1 MTDRLRIALAQ
12 TAPTATLAANLAG
25 LRAAWERARG
35 MGADLLVAPRFAL
48 AGWPCGDLPRR
59 ADFRAACDAAL
70 DDLAALT
77 ASGGPGLVLG
87 GPWAPEGRLHDAL
100 FLLDGGRIVTR
111 RARHAIRPGEPFDPG
126 PAPGP
131 VAFRGVR
138 LGLMCGEDGE
148 DPAVAE
154 TLAETGAELL
164 LCLHADPFAIGRAP
178 RRVQEAVAPVVETGL
193 GFLHLNMV
201 GGLDEAVCDGGS
213 FALNPDR
220 SLALQLPRF
229 EPDLVLTDWRR
240 GEDGFVCDPQ
250 PLAPD
255 CGAEEEIWRALVLFL
270 RGFGAAGVRVAPGDG
285 AGPALLAALAADA
298 LGPARVQMVAADGAP
313 GLTLSALDRTAALL
327 GHGGAG
333 GDVAP
338 FRHLMRGRVL
348 ALARWRNAN
357 RPAGLLGPDGPVVPE
372 ALLATRPAALAGLP
386 EDAALDA
393 LLEALFDRG
402 EAPSGTDPALLR
414 EVAHRLAAAEVTRRR
429 APPGLLVARH
439 PARHPT
445 GHPTGREP
453 HYPLIPFRTDL
464 DS

>member
-12 TAPTATLAANLAG
+12 TAPTAALAGNVAG
-25 LRAAWERARG
+25 LRDAWDRARG
-35 MGADLLVAPRFAL
+35 MGADLVLAPRFAL

-59 ADFRAACDAAL
+59 ADFRAAYDAAL
-70 DDLAALT
+70 ADLAALT

-87 GPWAPEGRLHDAL
+87 GPWATEGRLHDAL
-100 FLLDGGRIVTR
+100 FLLDGGRVVAR

-164 LCLHADPFAIGRAP
+164 LCLHADPFAIGRTP
-178 RRVQEAVAPVVETGL
+178 RRVQEAVARVVETGL

-220 SLALQLPRF
+220 SLAVQLPRF
-229 EPDLVLTDWRR
+229 EPDLVLTDWQR
-240 GEDGFVCDPQ
+240 GEDGFACDPQ

-270 RGFGAAGVRVAPGDG
+270 RGFGAPGLRVAPGGG

-298 LGPARVQMVAADGAP
+298 LGPARVQMGAADGEP

-327 GHGGAG
+327 GFGGPG

-386 EDAALDA
+386 EDAALDP
-393 LLEALFDRG
+393 LLEAFFDRG
-402 EAPSGTDPALLR
+402 ETPSGTDPALLR
-414 EVAHRLAAAEVTRRR
+414 DVAHRLATAEATRRR

-439 PARHPT
+439 P
-445 GHPTGREP
+445 TGREP
-453 HYPLIPFRTDL
+453 RYPLIPFRTDL
-464 DS
+464 NS

>member
-12 TAPTATLAANLAG
+12 TAPTAALAANLAG
-25 LRAAWERARG
+25 LRDAWDRARG
-35 MGADLLVAPRFAL
+35 MGADLVLAPRFAL

-59 ADFRAACDAAL
+59 ADVRAACDAAL
-70 DDLAALT
+70 AELTALT
-77 ASGGPGLVLG
+77 AGGAPGLVLG
-87 GPWAPEGRLHDAL
+87 GPWATEGRLHDAL
-100 FLLDGGRIVTR
+100 FLLDGGRIVAR

-148 DPAVAE
+148 DPTVAE

-164 LCLHADPFAIGRAP
+164 LCLHADPFAIGRAA
-178 RRVQEAVAPVVETGL
+178 RRVQDGVARVVETGL

-229 EPDLVLTDWRR
+229 EAELSLTDWRR
-240 GEDGFVCDPQ
+240 GEDGFACAPQ

-270 RGFGAAGVRVAPGDG
+270 RGFGAPGLRVAPGDG

-298 LGPARVQMVAADGAP
+298 LGPARVRVAATAGEP

-327 GHGGAG
+327 GFGGAG

-357 RPAGLLGPDGPVVPE
+357 RPVGLLGPAGPVVAE
-372 ALLATRPAALAGLP
+372 ALLAARPATLAGLP
-386 EDAALDA
+386 EDAALDT
-393 LLEALFDRG
+393 LLETLFDRG
-402 EAPSGTDPALLR
+402 ETPAGTDPAVLADLSR
-414 EVAHRLAAAEVTRRR
+414 RLAAAEAARRR
-429 APPGLLVARH
+429 APPGLQIHRY
-439 PARHPT
+439 PA
-445 GHPTGREP
+445 GREP
-453 HYPLIPFRTDL
+453 RYPLIPFRTDL
-464 DS
+464 NS

>member
-1 MTDRLRIALAQ
+1 VL
-12 TAPTATLAANLAG
+12 
-25 LRAAWERARG
+25 
-35 MGADLLVAPRFAL
+35 APRFAR

-59 ADFRAACDAAL
+59 ADVRAACDAAL
-70 DDLAALT
+70 AELTALT
-77 ASGGPGLVLG
+77 AGGAPGLVLG
-87 GPWAPEGRLHDAL
+87 GPWATEGRLHDAL
-100 FLLDGGRIVTR
+100 FLLDGGRIVAR

-148 DPAVAE
+148 DPTVAE

-164 LCLHADPFAIGRAP
+164 LCLHADPFAIGRAA
-178 RRVQEAVAPVVETGL
+178 RRVQDGVARVVETGL

-229 EPDLVLTDWRR
+229 EAELSLTDWRR
-240 GEDGFVCDPQ
+240 GEDGFACAPQ

-270 RGFGAAGVRVAPGDG
+270 RGFGAPGLRVAPGDG

-298 LGPARVQMVAADGAP
+298 LGPARVRVAATAGEP

-327 GHGGAG
+327 GFGGAG

-357 RPAGLLGPDGPVVPE
+357 RPVGLLGPAGPVVPE

-402 EAPSGTDPALLR
+402 ETPSGTDPALLR
-414 EVAHRLAAAEVTRRR
+414 ELAHRLATAEATRRR

-439 PARHPT
+439 P
-445 GHPTGREP
+445 TGREP
-453 HYPLIPFRTDL
+453 RYPLIPFRTDL
-464 DS
+464 NS

>member
-12 TAPTATLAANLAG
+12 TAPTAALAG
-25 LRAAWERARG
+25 NVAVLRDAWDRARG
-35 MGADLLVAPRFAL
+35 MGADLVLAPRFAL

-59 ADFRAACDAAL
+59 ADVRAACDAAL
-70 DDLAALT
+70 EDLAALT
-77 ASGGPGLVLG
+77 AGGGPGLVLG
-87 GPWAPEGRLHDAL
+87 GPWADAGRLHDAL
-100 FLLDGGRIVTR
+100 FLLDGGRIVAR
-111 RARHAIRPGEPFDPG
+111 RARHAIRPGECFDPG

-131 VAFRGVR
+131 VAFRGIR

-148 DPAVAE
+148 DPAAAE

-164 LCLHADPFAIGRAP
+164 LCLHADPFAIGRAA
-178 RRVQEAVAPVVETGL
+178 RRVQEAVARVVETGL
-193 GFLHLNMV
+193 GFLVLNGV

-220 SLALQLPRF
+220 SLAVQLPRF
-229 EPDLVLTDWRR
+229 EAELVLTDWRR
-240 GEDGFVCDPQ
+240 GQDGFACLPQ

-270 RGFGAAGVRVAPGDG
+270 RGFGDGAVRVGPSGDAG
-285 AGPALLAALAADA
+285 AALLATLAADA
-298 LGPARVQMVAADGAP
+298 LGPARVRAVAADDEP

-327 GHGGAG
+327 GFGGAG

-338 FRHLMRGRVL
+338 FRHLMRGQVL

-357 RPAGLLGPDGPVVPE
+357 RPAGLLGPEGPVVPE
-372 ALLATRPAALAGLP
+372 ELLAARPAALAGLP
-386 EDAALDA
+386 DDAALDA
-393 LLEALFDRG
+393 VLEALFDRG
-402 EAPSGTDPALLR
+402 ETPSGIAPALLADLSR
-414 EVAHRLAAAEVTRRR
+414 RLAAAEAARRR

-439 PARHPT
+439 QA
-445 GHPTGREP
+445 GREP
-453 HYPLIPFRTDL
+453 RYPLIPFRTDL

>member
-12 TAPTATLAANLAG
+12 TAPTATLAGNVAG
-25 LRAAWERARG
+25 LRDAWDRARG
-35 MGADLLVAPRFAL
+35 MGADLVLAPRFAL

-59 ADFRAACDAAL
+59 ADVRAACEAAL
-70 DDLAALT
+70 EDLATLT

-87 GPWAPEGRLHDAL
+87 GPWATDGRLHDAL
-100 FLLDGGRIVTR
+100 VLLEGGRIVAR

-148 DPAVAE
+148 DPAAAE

-164 LCLHADPFAIGRAP
+164 LCLHADPFAIGRAA
-178 RRVQEAVAPVVETGL
+178 RRVQEAVARVVETGL

-220 SLALQLPRF
+220 SLAVQLPRF
-229 EPDLVLTDWRR
+229 APGLVLTEWRR
-240 GEDGFVCDPQ
+240 GEDGFTCAPQ

-270 RGFGAAGVRVAPGDG
+270 RGFAGGDVQVAPTGD
-285 AGPALLAALAADA
+285 AGSALLAALAADA
-298 LGPARVQMVAADGAP
+298 LGLARVRASAP
-313 GLTLSALDRTAALL
+313 GLPLSPLDRTTALL
-327 GHGGAG
+327 GLGGAG

-338 FRHLMRGRVL
+338 FRHLMRGKVL

-357 RPAGLLGPDGPVVPE
+357 RPEGLLGPDEPVVAEP
-372 ALLATRPAALAGLP
+372 LLAARPAALAALP
-386 EDAALDA
+386 EDAALDP

-402 EAPSGTDPALLR
+402 ETPPGTNPAVLADLSR
-414 EVAHRLAAAEVTRRR
+414 RLAAAEAARRR
-429 APPGLLVARH
+429 APPGLQIHRY
-439 PARHPT
+439 PA
-445 GHPTGREP
+445 GRE
-453 HYPLIPFRTDL
+453 
-464 DS
+464 